1 MNVNS
6 IKLILIFLALLV
18 AMPAYAM
25 PGEYV
30 VLLHGLVRT
39 NRSMNS
45 LEAYLSKQGYEV
57 LNIDY
62 PSRKYQIPELAAM
75 VREEVISK
83 TSRAGKVHFITHSM
97 GGIILRY
104 IQKNYPLPN
113 LGRVVM
119 LSPPNQ
125 GSELADKMGSFP
137 LFEWIVGPAGKQLG
151 TDSNSVCRELGKAD
165 FELGVITGDES
176 LYWINSSMIPGED
189 DGTVSVE
196 SARLEGMA
204 DFLVVH
210 TSHPFIMNN
219 ETVMKQSVHFLQ
231 KGTFDKEE

>member
-1 MNVNS
+1 MTANS
-6 IKLILIFLALLV
+6 IKSLLVLLVLLV

-30 VLLHGLVRT
+30 VLLHGLIRT

-45 LEAYLSKQGYEV
+45 LETYLSQQGYEV

-62 PSRKYQIPELAAM
+62 PSRKYEIPQLAAM
-75 VREEVISK
+75 IREEVISK
-83 TSRAGKVHFITHSM
+83 TSSAGKVHFITHSM

-104 IQKNYPLPN
+104 MQKNNPLPN

-119 LSPPNQ
+119 LSPPNH
-125 GSELADKMGSFP
+125 GSELADKMGNFP

-151 TDSNSVCRELGKAD
+151 TANNSICRELGKPD

-219 ETVMKQSVHFLQ
+219 ETVMKQCVHFLQ
-231 KGTFDKEE
+231 EGTFSKDE

>member
-1 MNVNS
+1 MSTHSV
-6 IKLILIFLALLV
+6 KVLFVFLVFFV

-30 VLLHGLVRT
+30 VLLHGLIRT

-45 LEAYLSKQGYEV
+45 LETYLSQQGYEV

-62 PSRKYQIPELAAM
+62 PSRKHQIPELAAM

-83 TSRAGKVHFITHSM
+83 TSNAVKVHFITHSM

-104 IQKNYPLPN
+104 MQKNNPLPN

-119 LSPPNQ
+119 LSPPNH
-125 GSELADKMGSFP
+125 GSELADKMANFP
-137 LFEWIVGPAGKQLG
+137 LLEWIVGPAGKQLG
-151 TDSNSVCRELGKAD
+151 TDNNSICRELGKPG

-196 SARLEGMA
+196 SAKLEGMA

-219 ETVMKQSVHFLQ
+219 ETVMKQCVHFLQ
-231 KGTFDKEE
+231 KGTFSKDE

>member
-1 MNVNS
+1 MTANFH
-6 IKLILIFLALLV
+6 KFLLALLV
-18 AMPAYAM
+18 LLIAMPAYSA

-39 NRSMNS
+39 NNSMNDM
-45 LEAYLSKQGYEV
+45 EKNLSSQGYVV

-62 PSRKYQIPELAAM
+62 PSRKYEIPELAAM
-75 VREEVISK
+75 VREEIISK
-83 TSRAGKVHFITHSM
+83 TPDAVKIHFITHSM

-104 IQKNYPLPN
+104 IQKNNPLPN

-119 LSPPNQ
+119 LSPPNH
-125 GSELADKMGSFP
+125 GSELADKFGNIK

-151 TDSNSVCRELGKAD
+151 TDNKSVCRELGKAD

-176 LYWINSSMIPGED
+176 LYWINSSIIPGED

-196 SARLEGMA
+196 SAKLEGMA

-210 TSHPFIMNN
+210 TTHPFIMNN
-219 ETVMKQSVHFLQ
+219 KMVMKQSVHFLQ
-231 KGTFDKEE
+231 NGTFDKRE